1 MNRRRIFAAGALVGA
16 AAVALFT
23 TAPGWLLRKKLRD
36 GLRSRGLYPPVKE

>member
-1 MNRRRIFAAGALVGA
+1 MNRKRTFTAGALAGA

-36 GLRSRGLYPPVKE
+36 ALRRRGLYPPRAD